1 MFLTGTID
9 NTSTIKQTKKGKKV
23 SGLIFDVAVCM
34 FVVDANKKP
43 ETKEGNK
50 KQETKEGKG

>member
-1 MFLTGTID
+1 
-9 NTSTIKQTKKGKKV
+9 
-23 SGLIFDVAVCM
+23 M
-34 FVVDANKKP
+34 FVVVANKKP